1 MQPDTLIVA
10 PETLDER
17 CDRFGVGTATMSPME
32 NHAETSPA
40 AKRPFRRAL
49 PIALA
54 AVLVVAC
61 LLIAAFFIYASSY
74 YRDADTQH
82 AGLVSTEQVPVRQ
95 GSGYVAF
102 GDPNAEI
109 GLIFY
114 PGAKVEF
121 SAYAPLMHA
130 FAERG
135 YFAVVAHM
143 PFNFAFFDV
152 NAADRVRADY
162 PDVGTWW
169 VGGHSLG
176 GSMAAQYAVD
186 HAGDGTL
193 DGLVLLGSYSASDLS
208 STNLGA
214 ISLYGSND
222 QVLNRAKLEDNA
234 DLLPKGAETVE
245 IEGGNHAGFGA
256 YGPQSGDGEA
266 SITPA
271 EQQSQTADA
280 IDRYIRARYA
290 EPSLAA
296 AA

>member
-1 MQPDTLIVA
+1 MLVMETNEPTPTTEAAESGTPVA
-10 PETLDER
+10 
-17 CDRFGVGTATMSPME
+17 A
-32 NHAETSPA
+32 
-40 AKRPFRRAL
+40 RRK
-49 PIALA
+49 PRK
-54 AVLVVAC
+54 LVVALTALAI
-61 LLIAAFFIYASSY
+61 LLCVLAAAFFAYASDSY
-74 YRDADTQH
+74 HDLDANH
-82 AGLVSTEQVPVRQ
+82 RNLVSTETLPVQQ
-95 GSGYVAF
+95 GDNYLAF
-102 GDPNAEI
+102 GDPNAAV
-109 GLIFY
+109 GLVFY
-114 PGAKVEF
+114 PGAKVEY
-121 SAYAPLMHA
+121 SAYAPLMRDL
-130 FAERG
+130 AERG
-135 YFAVVAHM
+135 YLAVVVQM
-143 PFNFAFFDV
+143 PFNFAFFDI
-152 NAADRVRADY
+152 NAADRVRADF

-176 GSMAAQYAVD
+176 
-186 HAGDGTL
+186 GTL